1 MKCPE
6 CCENFAVRC
15 MLHGLIV
22 NIQLNSMCIFV
33 CSENI
38 AICLEQISKRQA
50 GIFNSIRDSE
60 QVAES
65 NYLKISNSV
74 SDWDKMR
81 ASKVFIL
88 PGFITIWIAKT
99 GDLFFFFWMALLEE
113 YLLIMKK

>member
-1 MKCPE
+1 M
-6 CCENFAVRC
+6 
-15 MLHGLIV
+15 
-22 NIQLNSMCIFV
+22 FV
-33 CSENI
+33 LKT

-81 ASKVFIL
+81 ASKVFTL
-88 PGFITIWIAKT
+88 PGFITIWIAK
-99 GDLFFFFWMALLEE
+99 
-113 YLLIMKK
+113 IQKIQNCKKYTF